1 MSVVGTMTMTH
12 FTIRRMVIGDEFDQE
27 DTPALQILPLGAS
40 LGAEVFTF
48 FIKEKN
54 LLEVDYFNE
63 GVECCC
69 LSSVSSSLG

>member
-1 MSVVGTMTMTH
+1 
-12 FTIRRMVIGDEFDQE
+12 MVPGDEFDQE

-48 FIKEKN
+48 LIKERN

-63 GVECCC
+63 GVEC
-69 LSSVSSSLG
+69 